1 MAQASFLPVL
11 PQSDIVQAAQLIQEA
26 YSPARGVQVSS
37 DTQRRL
43 QQELFDMQKRYEAWG
58 LVIPF
63 LNHEDFNVQFFGA
76 HTVQVKIARDWES
89 FPPDNAPFLRDL
101 LLDLTSH
108 AVLSGKNK
116 VILRKLFVAITSLA
130 LKLAAGTPSGWPD
143 WIVSTVRF
151 LSGQGAPTGSILE
164 FLSIVAEEVESAD
177 LVGPRKMQMKQTL
190 LDASPLVVRAVTGTI
205 SQPRSQIV
213 AREIEPA
220 LKCLQAW
227 MSILRADDITPVIPL
242 LILLLNPS
250 SPDAELDPDI
260 FTPASDTLQEIMSRS
275 PLVAGA
281 GTATLTEPLLL
292 WLDIW
297 GTRILQSSTSSERLV
312 EASHSLCKL
321 ITTLGDH
328 SNTYFASNIT
338 SHKLVPG
345 SQQTRS
351 HLIQGFLR
359 VLLSYTGLP
368 GYYGVDE
375 EESEM
380 TLGFWYLLQESLW
393 SVDFDED
400 GRGEDAS
407 SSPLVVEEQNR
418 MAVVHAVYA
427 ELVKVLRRKV
437 AWPSQNVLASWT
449 KDQVEKFQV
458 YRRDVGDTLINAYY
472 ILRND
477 MLAYYLNDIQE
488 RLLHSAAQNEW
499 EEIEATLHCIMSV
512 QEALPLEDNP
522 LVSQLFGS
530 EVLGH
535 LPRVGQDRVRRTMLG
550 LIGTYASWFTTQNKA
565 ASPASSPS
573 LLMNAISY
581 VAAALPEP
589 SLCLP
594 AANSLRDLCDANRV
608 ALAPHIG
615 AFGELHAGLTGIPD
629 TEKSKVLQSIA
640 SVIQA
645 LPPEEEIPPIL
656 AIVNPVVEKLG
667 QALGS
672 SSQLPEEARSV
683 MILQLQTLT
692 GVSKGLTRTTDSLL
706 VLEES
711 SPADQAE
718 AERLQRARND
728 YRMVKLREDIFNA
741 IRSTIEVWSG
751 DASVSDALSD
761 LIRSVTSL
769 PSDTTLLS
777 LPAGPLLGL
786 ICIACQRHLT
796 AVWLSLAKSLI
807 IQLDPPPPIVAPTI
821 KPCPNAE
828 AIAILSDALP
838 VILQTSLSMLG
849 QPGALESNPDI
860 VQAFFGCLDSVA
872 KHFITIFYSL
882 PPGALDALMQC
893 AVRSLSMQERYSLV
907 ATCMFLE
914 TLVRRTASSD
924 ELGDTSRVLVHQ
936 YGQPILRAVLSGFAG
951 VAPRSATANLIELL
965 STIASK
971 YPAETREWMNGILFA
986 DDFVESKA
994 TPEAKRAFVK
1004 AVIGSRSPK
1013 KTREA
1018 AQQFALIA
1026 RGLEGTSFGYAS
1038 VTM

>member
-1 MAQASFLPVL
+1 MAQPSFLPAL
-11 PQSDIVQAAQLIQEA
+11 PQSDIVQAAQLIQQA
-26 YSPARGVQVSS
+26 YSPSSVQVSS

-43 QQELFDMQKRYEAWG
+43 QQELFDIQKRYEAWG

-89 FPPDNAPFLRDL
+89 FPPDDAPFLRDL
-101 LLDLTSH
+101 LLELISH

-130 LKLAAGTPSGWPD
+130 LKLATGTPSGWPD
-143 WIVSTVRF
+143 WIVSTVEF
-151 LSGQGAPTGSILE
+151 LSSRGVPTRSLLE

-190 LDASPLVVRAVTGTI
+190 LDASPLVVRAITGTI
-205 SQPRSQIV
+205 SQPRSQII
-213 AREIEPA
+213 AREVEPA

-227 MSILRADDITPVIPL
+227 MSVLRADDITPLIPL

-250 SPDAELDPDI
+250 TPDAELDPDV
-260 FTPASDTLQEIMSRS
+260 FTPASDTLQEIMSCS
-275 PLVAGA
+275 PLAAGA

-297 GTRILQSSTSSERLV
+297 GTQILRSSSSPEHLTDV
-312 EASHSLCKL
+312 SHSLCKL

-328 SNTYFASNIT
+328 SNIYFASNIT

-345 SQQTRS
+345 SQQMRS
-351 HLIQGFLR
+351 QLIQGFLR
-359 VLLSYTGLP
+359 LLLSYTGLP

-393 SVDFDED
+393 GVDFDED
-400 GRGEDAS
+400 GEGREVS
-407 SSPLVVEEQNR
+407 SSPLVEEEQNR

-437 AWPSQNVLASWT
+437 AWPPQNVLESWT

-499 EEIEATLHCIMSV
+499 EEIEATLHCIMSI

-530 EVLGH
+530 EILGH

-565 ASPASSPS
+565 ISPTSSPS

-581 VAAALPEP
+581 VVAALPEP

-594 AANSLRDLCDANRV
+594 AANSLRDLCDANRI
-608 ALAPHIG
+608 ALAPHIS
-615 AFGELHAGLTGIPD
+615 AFGELHAGLTGIPE

-645 LPPEEEIPPIL
+645 LPPQEEIPPIL
-656 AIVNPVVEKLG
+656 AIVNPVVEKLVH
-667 QALGS
+667 ALGS
-672 SSQLPEEARSV
+672 SSQLPDEARSV
-683 MILQLQTLT
+683 MILQLQTLA

-718 AERLQRARND
+718 AELLRQARND

-741 IRSTIEVWSG
+741 IRSTIEIWSG

-796 AVWLSLAKSLI
+796 AVWLSLAKSLV
-807 IQLDPPPPIVAPTI
+807 IQLDPPPPFVASTI
-821 KPCPNAE
+821 KSSPNAE

-849 QPGALESNPDI
+849 RPGALESNPDI

-872 KHFITIFYSL
+872 KHFVAIFYKL

-893 AVRSLSMQERYSLV
+893 AVRSLSLQERYSLV
-907 ATCMFLE
+907 ATCTFLE

-924 ELGDTSRVLVHQ
+924 ELGDTSTALVHQ
-936 YGQPILRAVLSGFAG
+936 YGQPILRAVLCGFAG

-971 YPAETREWMNGILFA
+971 HPAETREWMNEILFA
-986 DDFVESKA
+986 DDFVESRA

>member
-1 MAQASFLPVL
+1 MAQASFLPAL
-11 PQSDIVQAAQLIQEA
+11 SQSDIVQAAQLIQET

-43 QQELFDMQKRYEAWG
+43 QQELFDIQKRYEAWG

-76 HTVQVKIARDWES
+76 HTIQVKIARDWES
-89 FPPDNAPFLRDL
+89 FPPDNAPLLRDL

-151 LSGQGAPTGSILE
+151 LSGQGAPTSSILE

-250 SPDAELDPDI
+250 TPDAELDPDI

-328 SNTYFASNIT
+328 SNTYFASNMT

-359 VLLSYTGLP
+359 VLLGYTGLP

-407 SSPLVVEEQNR
+407 SSPLAVEEQNR

-437 AWPSQNVLASWT
+437 AWPSQNVLTSWT

-550 LIGTYASWFTTQNKA
+550 LIGTYASWFTTQN
-565 ASPASSPS
+565 PASSPS

-672 SSQLPEEARSV
+672 SSQLPEEARAV

-728 YRMVKLREDIFNA
+728 YRMMKLREDMFIA

-924 ELGDTSRVLVHQ
+924 ELGDTSTVLVHQ

>member
-1 MAQASFLPVL
+1 MAQPSFLPAL
-11 PQSDIVQAAQLIQEA
+11 SQSDVVQAAQLIQQA
-26 YSPARGVQVSS
+26 YSPASVQVSS

-43 QQELFDMQKRYEAWG
+43 QQELFDIQKRYEAWG

-76 HTVQVKIARDWES
+76 HTIQVKIARDWES

-101 LLDLTSH
+101 LLELTSH

-116 VILRKLFVAITSLA
+116 VILRKLFVAIASLA
-130 LKLAAGTPSGWPD
+130 LKLATGTPSGWPD
-143 WIVSTVRF
+143 WIVSTVEF
-151 LSGQGAPTGSILE
+151 LSSRGASTGSLLE
-164 FLSIVAEEVESAD
+164 FLSIVAEEIESAD
-177 LVGPRKMQMKQTL
+177 LGANETDI
-190 LDASPLVVRAVTGTI
+190 LDASPLVIRA
-205 SQPRSQIV
+205 PRSRIV

-227 MSILRADDITPVIPL
+227 MSILRANDITPVIPL

-250 SPDAELDPDI
+250 TPDVELDPM
-260 FTPASDTLQEIMSRS
+260 FSRRPQTPYKKSCPALPGRWSRNCNVDRTTT
-275 PLVAGA
+275 PLARCM
-281 GTATLTEPLLL
+281 
-292 WLDIW
+292 
-297 GTRILQSSTSSERLV
+297 GTRILQSSTSSEQLDGV
-312 EASHSLCKL
+312 SHSLCKL
-321 ITTLGDH
+321 ITTRRG
-328 SNTYFASNIT
+328 
-338 SHKLVPG
+338 
-345 SQQTRS
+345 

-359 VLLSYTGLP
+359 LLLSYTGLP

-400 GRGEDAS
+400 GEGEDVS
-407 SSPLVVEEQNR
+407 SSPLAVEEQNR

-437 AWPSQNVLASWT
+437 AWPPPNVLASWT
-449 KDQVEKFQV
+449 KDQAEKFQV

-488 RLLHSAAQNEW
+488 RLPHSAARNEW
-499 EEIEATLHCIMSV
+499 EEIEATLHCIMSI

-550 LIGTYASWFTTQNKA
+550 LVGTYASWFTTQNKA
-565 ASPASSPS
+565 ASPTSTPS

-581 VAAALPEP
+581 VVAALPEP

-640 SVIQA
+640 NSSHTT
-645 LPPEEEIPPIL
+645 
-656 AIVNPVVEKLG
+656 IVNPVVEKLG

-672 SSQLPEEARSV
+672 SSQLPDEARLV

-692 GVSKGLTRTTDSLL
+692 GISKGLTRTTDSLL
-706 VLEES
+706 VLEE
-711 SPADQAE
+711 
-718 AERLQRARND
+718 N
-728 YRMVKLREDIFNA
+728 REDIFNA

-796 AVWLSLAKSLI
+796 AVWLSLAKSLV
-807 IQLDPPPPIVAPTI
+807 IQLDLHLQLWRPPI
-821 KPCPNAE
+821 KPSPNVE

-838 VILQTSLSMLG
+838 VVLQTSLSML
-849 QPGALESNPDI
+849 ASMNPDI
-860 VQAFFGCLDSVA
+860 VQAFFGCLDSV
-872 KHFITIFYSL
+872 
-882 PPGALDALMQC
+882 
-893 AVRSLSMQERYSLV
+893 
-907 ATCMFLE
+907 
-914 TLVRRTASSD
+914 
-924 ELGDTSRVLVHQ
+924 
-936 YGQPILRAVLSGFAG
+936 SG
-951 VAPRSATANLIELL
+951 
-965 STIASK
+965 
-971 YPAETREWMNGILFA
+971 
-986 DDFVESKA
+986 
-994 TPEAKRAFVK
+994 
-1004 AVIGSRSPK
+1004 
-1013 KTREA
+1013 
-1018 AQQFALIA
+1018 
-1026 RGLEGTSFGYAS
+1026 
-1038 VTM
+1038 

>member
-1 MAQASFLPVL
+1 MAQPSFLPAL
-11 PQSDIVQAAQLIQEA
+11 PQSDIVQAAQLIQQA
-26 YSPARGVQVSS
+26 YSPSGVQVSS

-43 QQELFDMQKRYEAWG
+43 QQELFDIQKRYEAWG

-76 HTVQVKIARDWES
+76 HTVQVKIARDWWS
-89 FPPDNAPFLRDL
+89 FPPDDVPFLRDL
-101 LLDLTSH
+101 LLELTSH

-130 LKLAAGTPSGWPD
+130 LKLAPGAPSGWPD
-143 WIVSTVRF
+143 WIVSTVDF
-151 LSGQGAPTGSILE
+151 LSSRGASTGSLLE

-177 LVGPRKMQMKQTL
+177 LVGPRKLQMKQTL
-190 LDASPLVVRAVTGTI
+190 LDASPLVVRAITGSI
-205 SQPRSQIV
+205 SQPRSQII
-213 AREIEPA
+213 AREVDPA

-227 MSILRADDITPVIPL
+227 MSILRADDITPLIPL
-242 LILLLNPS
+242 LISLLNPS
-250 SPDAELDPDI
+250 TPDAELDPDV
-260 FTPASDTLQEIMSRS
+260 FTPASDTLQEIMSCS
-275 PLVAGA
+275 PLAAGA

-297 GTRILQSSTSSERLV
+297 GTRILRSSSSPERLADV
-312 EASHSLCKL
+312 SHSLCKL

-345 SQQTRS
+345 SQQVRS
-351 HLIQGFLR
+351 QLIQGFLR
-359 VLLSYTGLP
+359 LLLGYTGLP

-393 SVDFDED
+393 GVDFDED
-400 GRGEDAS
+400 GEGGDVS
-407 SSPLVVEEQNR
+407 SSPLVEEEQNR

-427 ELVKVLRRKV
+427 ELVKVLRKKV
-437 AWPSQNVLASWT
+437 EWPPQSVLASWT

-477 MLAYYLNDIQE
+477 MLAYYVNDIQE

-530 EVLGH
+530 EVLGY
-535 LPRVGQDRVRRTMLG
+535 LPRVGQDRIRRTML
-550 LIGTYASWFTTQNKA
+550 
-565 ASPASSPS
+565 
-573 LLMNAISY
+573 
-581 VAAALPEP
+581 
-589 SLCLP
+589 
-594 AANSLRDLCDANRV
+594 
-608 ALAPHIG
+608 
-615 AFGELHAGLTGIPD
+615 
-629 TEKSKVLQSIA
+629 
-640 SVIQA
+640 A

-656 AIVNPVVEKLG
+656 TIVNPVVEKLG

-672 SSQLPEEARSV
+672 SSQLPDEARSV
-683 MILQLQTLT
+683 IILQLQTLT

-718 AERLQRARND
+718 AELLQRARND
-728 YRMVKLREDIFNA
+728 YRTAKLREDIFNA
-741 IRSTIEVWSG
+741 IRSTIEIWSG

-796 AVWLSLAKSLI
+796 AVWLSLAKSLV
-807 IQLDPPPPIVAPTI
+807 IQLDPPPPLVASII
-821 KPCPNAE
+821 KPSPNAE

-838 VILQTSLSMLG
+838 VVLQTSLSLLG
-849 QPGALESNPDI
+849 RPGALESNPDI
-860 VQAFFGCLDSVA
+860 VQAFFGCLDSV
-872 KHFITIFYSL
+872 S
-882 PPGALDALMQC
+882 
-893 AVRSLSMQERYSLV
+893 
-907 ATCMFLE
+907 
-914 TLVRRTASSD
+914 
-924 ELGDTSRVLVHQ
+924 
-936 YGQPILRAVLSGFAG
+936 
-951 VAPRSATANLIELL
+951 
-965 STIASK
+965 ASK
-971 YPAETREWMNGILFA
+971 HPAETREWMNEILFA
-986 DDFVESKA
+986 DDFVESRA

-1013 KTREA
+1013 KTRDA

>member
-1 MAQASFLPVL
+1 MAQPSFLPAL
-11 PQSDIVQAAQLIQEA
+11 SQSDVVQAAQLIQQA
-26 YSPARGVQVSS
+26 YSPASVQVSS

-43 QQELFDMQKRYEAWG
+43 QQELFDIQKRYEAWG

-76 HTVQVKIARDWES
+76 HTIQVKIARDWES

-101 LLDLTSH
+101 LLELTSH

-116 VILRKLFVAITSLA
+116 VILRKLFVAIASLA
-130 LKLAAGTPSGWPD
+130 LKLATGAPSGWPD
-143 WIVSTVRF
+143 WIVSTVEF
-151 LSGQGAPTGSILE
+151 LSSRGASTGSLLE
-164 FLSIVAEEVESAD
+164 FLAIVAEEVESAD
-177 LVGPRKMQMKQTL
+177 LVGPRKVQMKQTL
-190 LDASPLVVRAVTGTI
+190 LDASPLVIRAVTGTI
-205 SQPRSQIV
+205 SRPRSQII

-227 MSILRADDITPVIPL
+227 MSILRANDITPVIPL
-242 LILLLNPS
+242 LILLLNPPT
-250 SPDAELDPDI
+250 PDVELDSDV
-260 FTPASDTLQEIMSRS
+260 FTLASDTLQEIMSRS
-275 PLVAGA
+275 PLAAGA

-292 WLDIW
+292 WLDVW
-297 GTRILQSSTSSERLV
+297 GTRILQSSTSSEELDGV
-312 EASHSLCKL
+312 SHSLCKL

-359 VLLSYTGLP
+359 LLLSYTGLP

-400 GRGEDAS
+400 GEGEDVS

-437 AWPSQNVLASWT
+437 AWPPPNVLASWT
-449 KDQVEKFQV
+449 KDQAEKFQV

-488 RLLHSAAQNEW
+488 RLPHSAARNEW
-499 EEIEATLHCIMSV
+499 EEVEATLHCIMSI

-535 LPRVGQDRVRRTMLG
+535 LPRAGQDRVRRTMLG

-565 ASPASSPS
+565 TSPTSTPS

-581 VAAALPEP
+581 VVAALPEP

-672 SSQLPEEARSV
+672 SSQLPDEARSV

-692 GVSKGLTRTTDSLL
+692 GISKGLTRTTDSLL

-711 SPADQAE
+711 SPADEAE
-718 AERLQRARND
+718 AESLQRARND
-728 YRMVKLREDIFNA
+728 YRMEKLREDIFNA

-786 ICIACQRHLT
+786 ICIACKRHLT
-796 AVWLSLAKSLI
+796 AVWLSLAKSLV
-807 IQLDPPPPIVAPTI
+807 IQLDPPPSVVAPTI
-821 KPCPNAE
+821 KPSPNVE

-838 VILQTSLSMLG
+838 VVLQTSLSMLS
-849 QPGALESNPDI
+849 QHGALESNPDI

-872 KHFITIFYSL
+872 KHFITIFYNL

-907 ATCMFLE
+907 ATCTFLE

-924 ELGDTSRVLVHQ
+924 ELGDTSTVLVHQ
-936 YGQPILRAVLSGFAG
+936 YGRPILRAVLCGFAG

-971 YPAETREWMNGILFA
+971 YPAETREWMNEILFA
-986 DDFVESKA
+986 DDFVESRA